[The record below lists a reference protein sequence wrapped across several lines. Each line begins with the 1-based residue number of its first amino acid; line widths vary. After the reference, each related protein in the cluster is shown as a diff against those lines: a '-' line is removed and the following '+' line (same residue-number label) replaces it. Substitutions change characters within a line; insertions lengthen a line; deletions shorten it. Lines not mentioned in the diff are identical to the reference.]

1 LGIMIDGVW
10 HRDDPPPSEDG
21 RYHRARS
28 PLRNWITPDGS
39 AGPSGTAGYRAEAER
54 YHLVIAETCP
64 WAHRAWIVRRLKD
77 LEDLVSLSIVTP
89 RRSDAGWI
97 FDADSERYRDPLFGA
112 HALHELYSRGAP
124 GYTGRVT
131 VPVLWDL
138 ETGAI
143 VNNES
148 SEIIRMFGH
157 AFDEISGNKLDLYPE
172 PLRAEIDALNERT
185 FSGLNNGVYRAGFAR
200 SQAAY
205 EEAVTEVFETLDFL
219 EDRLTSRR
227 YLLGDRTTEA
237 DWRVFPTL
245 ARFDVAYVGAFRCNL
260 RRLVD
265 YPNLWGYTR
274 DLYRVPGIAETVL
287 PEIYKRGYY
296 SISAERNPL
305 GIIPVG
311 PMVDFG
317 VPHDRARLGGAAA

>member
-1 LGIMIDGVW
+1 MGLMVEGVW
-10 HRDDPPPSEDG
+10 HRDDPPPSRDG
-21 RYHRARS
+21 RYHRAVS
-28 PLRNWITPDGS
+28 PLRSWVTADGS
-39 AGPSGTAGYRAEAER
+39 AGPSGEAGYRAEPGR
-54 YHLVIAETCP
+54 YHLVIAEACP
-64 WAHRAWIVRRLKD
+64 WAHRAWIVRQQKD

-112 HALHELYSRGAP
+112 HALHELYTRGAP
-124 GYTGRVT
+124 KYTGRVT

-138 ETGAI
+138 ETGTI

-148 SEIIRMFGH
+148 SEIIRMFGS
-157 AFDEISGNKLDLYPE
+157 AFDEISGNKFDLYPE
-172 PLRAEIDALNERT
+172 PLRAEIDAVNART

-200 SQAAY
+200 SQEAY
-205 EEAVTEVFETLDFL
+205 EEAVADVFDTLDFL
-219 EDRLTSRR
+219 EVRLESRR
-227 YLLGDRTTEA
+227 YLVGDRPTEA
-237 DWRVFPTL
+237 DWRAFPTL
-245 ARFDVAYVGAFRCNL
+245 VRFDVAYVGAFRCNL

-274 DLYRVPGIAETVL
+274 DLYQVPGIAETVL
-287 PEIYKRGYY
+287 PDVYKSGYY

-311 PMVDFG
+311 PLVDFSA
-317 VPHDRARLGGAAA
+317 PHDRAQLGKAAA